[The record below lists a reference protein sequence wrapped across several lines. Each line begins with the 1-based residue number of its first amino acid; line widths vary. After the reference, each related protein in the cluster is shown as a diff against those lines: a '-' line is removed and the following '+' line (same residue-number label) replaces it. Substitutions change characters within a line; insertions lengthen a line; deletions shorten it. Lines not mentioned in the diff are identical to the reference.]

1 MDLIKTPNPA
11 FDKKLFLKSL
21 AKQDQPVEFKITGV
35 GNIFKSK
42 MNGNPHF
49 FTEMEILT
57 DFPDCETYELDL
69 MGKHLVTEDGTK
81 NIVKINAKGEIIGF
95 PYQLVPSTEVEKY
108 TVSNKTNLFSLLNHA
123 FITKGIVA
131 EGNQQGFNNVTFDEI
146 KEALLDLEFK
156 GISILHT
163 KTRYNPYYKLVP
175 VK

>member
-1 MDLIKTPNPA
+1 
-11 FDKKLFLKSL
+11 
-21 AKQDQPVEFKITGV
+21 
-35 GNIFKSK
+35 

-49 FTEMEILT
+49 FIEMEILT

-69 MGKHLVTEDGTK
+69 MGKQLVTEEGTK
-81 NIVKINAKGEIIGF
+81 NIIKINAKGEIIGF
-95 PYQLVPSTEVEKY
+95 PYQLVPSTEPENY

-156 GISILHT
+156 GISIFIL
-163 KTRYNPYYKLVP
+163 KTRYNPY
-175 VK
+175 

>member
-1 MDLIKTPNPA
+1 MDLIKTPNPS
-11 FDKKLFLKSL
+11 FDKSLFLKSL

-49 FTEMEILT
+49 FIEMEILT
-57 DFPDCETYELDL
+57 DFLNCATYELDL
-69 MGKHLVTEDGTK
+69 VGNHLINDDGTK

-95 PYQLVPSTEVEKY
+95 PYQLVPSTEPEKY
-108 TVSNKTNLFSLLNHA
+108 TVSNKTNLFSLLNYA
-123 FITKGIVA
+123 FITKGIVGD
-131 EGNQQGFNNVTFDEI
+131 GNQQGFNNVTFDEI
-146 KEALLDLEFK
+146 KEALLDLKFK
-156 GISILHT
+156 GTSILHT